1 MPSNLGISFSY
12 RGPGRK
18 SGKRVQ
24 VDRIANGER
33 LIDWAEQTGV
43 SLADELRLGMESGF
57 GSAPGGEDLL
67 DACIGLFGMLNVV
80 LGKQPAG
87 EPEDVEVRKVEGWIL
102 GQGNHP
108 ISAFA

>member
-12 RGPGRK
+12 HGPGRK

-24 VDRIANGER
+24 VDRAANAER
-33 LIDWAEQTGV
+33 LIDWAQQTGV
-43 SLADELRLGMESGF
+43 SLADELRLGMESGL
-57 GSAPGGEDLL
+57 GSASGREDLF

-80 LGKQPAG
+80 LGRRPAG
-87 EPEDVEVRKVEGWIL
+87 DPQDSEVRRVEGWIL

-108 ISAFA
+108 IPAFA